1 MDWQQYEKDSER
13 TEKKFPEGK
22 VLDSMQMELLHSAIG
37 ISTESGEILDAFK
50 KHLIYGAD
58 LDIIN
63 LTEELGDIMWYVA
76 IMTRYLKNLTGA
88 TLEDDILE
96 LNIDKLKARYPD
108 KFTEKDALN
117 RDLDKEREILA
128 GDTTSPD
135 GC

>member
-13 TEKKFPEGK
+13 TEKKFPEGN

-50 KHLIYGAD
+50 KHLIYGKD

-108 KFTEKDALN
+108 KFTEEYALN
-117 RDLDKEREILA
+117 RDLEKERGVLE
-128 GDTTSPD
+128 GDTTSTD